1 MKKYIGFV
9 VALLLPLSGFAGH
22 HEESEPAIQYV
33 LTQGIKADNAP
44 ASAGA
49 AAKFLQSGVLGK
61 RGVGMG
67 LYGLNA
73 SSGNGATMAID
84 YYYPNAASLPP
95 ADVQT
100 VSPPHVAFFDE
111 MRELGNE
118 TVYSTIMST
127 VVEVAPQS
135 TIGVNKVFYLY
146 YLTVTDPAGYVVEW
160 KKLMK
165 AMTKEGMAPT
175 SYGLREIV
183 AGGENGETH
192 MIWMGY
198 PSMQVLMELYHK
210 SNNSDLAADFRTK
223 AASMRTLS
231 RTAIASQLALDTAQ
245 MFD

>member
-1 MKKYIGFV
+1 MKKYIVYF
-9 VALLLPLSGFAGH
+9 VALLLPLSSFADH
-22 HEESEPAIQYV
+22 HEESKPEIQYV
-33 LTQGIKADNAP
+33 LTQGIKADNP
-44 ASAGA
+44 TASAGA

-67 LYGLNA
+67 LYGLNV

-84 YYYPNAASLPP
+84 YYYPNGASLPP
-95 ADVQT
+95 ADVQI
-100 VSPPHVAFFDE
+100 VSPAHIAFFDE

-118 TVYSTIMST
+118 TVYSTLTTTI
-127 VVEVAPQS
+127 VEVAPQS

-146 YLTVTDPAGYVVEW
+146 YLTVTDPADYVAEW
-160 KKLMK
+160 KKLIK

-192 MIWMGY
+192 IIWMGY
-198 PSMQVLMELYHK
+198 PSMQVLMENYHK
-210 SNNSDLAADFRTK
+210 VNNSDLAAEFRTK